1 MPDAPSQIVPSTSI
15 WTAYFLDLLVLIKMT
30 NPITPPPRF
39 EIRKLGPEHLEWA
52 KAIIAHSNVFH
63 SPVWSKI
70 YPEDQT
76 ARFYATFDG
85 ATHLVQH
92 QIDSGLSYG
101 VFDKEYV
108 FKRPE
113 SAETGG
119 AVYFQNESD
128 RDSNLSGDEVLDQMD
143 FPLASIAL
151 AFDAAD
157 PMDMARVAPLIQ
169 ALPDFATFAPRL
181 EARDTRE
188 KSSWEATGPFQVL
201 KRMGTATRSDY
212 MGLGITKTMA
222 HWLMFDASEKGFRGI
237 NIECYHDAVN
247 HIWTHPP
254 KPFSAERVA
263 VFSVDEYDTQKEGED
278 GEVVRPYAHVGQALS
293 KVYVHLK

>member
-1 MPDAPSQIVPSTSI
+1 
-15 WTAYFLDLLVLIKMT
+15 MT

-52 KAIIAHSNVFH
+52 KAILCHSNAFH

-70 YPEDQT
+70 YPADQT
-76 ARFYATFDG
+76 ARFYAAFDG
-85 ATHLVQH
+85 ATYLVRH

-101 VFDKEYV
+101 VFDTEYV

-113 SAETGG
+113 SAATGG

-128 RDSNLSGDEVLDQMD
+128 RDPTLSPDGLLNQMD

-157 PMDMARVAPLIQ
+157 PMDLTRITGLLQ
-169 ALPDFATFAPRL
+169 ALPDFATFASRL

-201 KRMGTATRSDY
+201 KRMGTATRADY
-212 MGLGITKTMA
+212 MGLGITKIMA
-222 HWLMFDASEKGFRGI
+222 HWLMFNAAENGFRGI

-254 KPFSAERVA
+254 EPFRAEEVA
-263 VFSVDEYDTQKEGED
+263 VFRVDEYEEEGEKEGD
-278 GEVVRPYAHVGQALS
+278 EVVRPYGHVTQALS